1 MAASNIQTTVAGK
14 KLMLFDEDGH
24 SFAFA
29 TNHTLSING
38 ETSDISTKDHG
49 IYGSSMVNRITWEI
63 TSENVFPLDS
73 SGDDSEFNDL
83 FTHMTSRDEV
93 TVYFGLKVETGAT
106 YSGSTSGDG
115 LKQGKGNIDADYWE
129 ASGNFLYKGRVI
141 ITSLQLNAP
150 DSEEASY
157 SATFTGIGS
166 LVKVTQVGS

>member
-1 MAASNIQTTVAGK
+1 MAASNIQSTVAGK
-14 KLMLFDEDGH
+14 KLMLFDNNGH

-38 ETSDISTKDHG
+38 ETADVSTKDHG

-63 TSENVFPLDS
+63 TSENVFPLDA

-93 TVYFGLKVETGAT
+93 TVYFGLKVETGST

-129 ASGNFLYKGRVI
+129 ASGSFLYKGKVI

-150 DSEEASY
+150 DGEEASY
-157 SATFTGIGS
+157 TCTFTGIGS
-166 LVKVTQVGS
+166 LVKVTSVG

>member
-1 MAASNIQTTVAGK
+1 MANSNIQTTVAGK
-14 KLMLFDEDGH
+14 KLMLFDDSGH

-38 ETSDISTKDHG
+38 ETSDVSTKDHG
-49 IYGSSMVNRITWEI
+49 IYGSSMVNRITWELQ
-63 TSENVFPLDS
+63 SENVFPLDA

-93 TVYFGLKVETGAT
+93 TVYFGIKDETGS
-106 YSGSTSGDG
+106 YSGSTIGDG
-115 LKQGKGNIDADYWE
+115 LVQGKGNITEDYWT
-129 ASGNFLYKGRVI
+129 ASGNFLYKGKVI

-150 DSEEASY
+150 DGEEASY

-166 LVKVTQVGS
+166 LVKVTSVG

>member
-14 KLMLFDEDGH
+14 KLMLFDNSGH

-63 TSENVFPLDS
+63 TSENVFPLDA

-93 TVYFGLKVETGAT
+93 TVYFGIKVETGST

-129 ASGNFLYKGRVI
+129 ASGNFLYKGKVI

-150 DSEEASY
+150 DGEEASY

-166 LVKVTQVGS
+166 LVKVTSVG